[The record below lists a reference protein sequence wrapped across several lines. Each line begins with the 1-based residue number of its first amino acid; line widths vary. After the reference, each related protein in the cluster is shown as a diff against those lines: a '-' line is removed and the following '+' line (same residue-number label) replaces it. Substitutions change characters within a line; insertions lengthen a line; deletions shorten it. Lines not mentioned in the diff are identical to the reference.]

1 MKNIEGIIEGA
12 RKVIQ
17 SHCVDGGSGYSRWIW
32 QNATNDRELVINP
45 YGCADAANIRYM
57 IGEFPATS
65 AERENWIINLQGFQ
79 NPISGLFEEA
89 THHPYHTT
97 AHCVAALEL
106 FE

>member
-45 YGCADAANIRYM
+45 YGCADAANIVLVSLNEL
-57 IGEFPATS
+57 IS
-65 AERENWIINLQGFQ
+65 IH
-79 NPISGLFEEA
+79 ISGY
-89 THHPYHTT
+89 TIIRPPMQTRM
-97 AHCVAALEL
+97 
-106 FE
+106 